1 MPADTQATI
10 TVQEQGKLAQKCKI
24 LKTWKT
30 PEGST
35 AYQVRALDTGE
46 IMTIV
51 ESGPVTKLSE
61 FGPGSRIQAMA
72 TRIFHWGRGQT
83 PPPGTPIAPSEYVQS
98 TPMPVAPQVVQAPP
112 VVPATPAMPAKP
124 VVTPVV
130 TAAQPATPPPPK
142 VDQAATAAPTPKPP
156 EAPKTTSTSALSDW
170 RKSWGKANDFKSTE
184 SSTPT
189 AQTTSKQDKKEPAAL
204 PHADMTAPDPLKS
217 PEKYARITLET
228 KKDSTTAANADKAK
242 TGMSPAKPTA
252 YSKSDMAGD
261 QKTKISSAMQPSTE
275 TTTMAVPQLQYI
287 AVPIVTVP
295 DFRRL
300 PSPPPGPPQVVPP
313 SLAAR
318 NAAAAS
324 QGAVSRPFGPGP
336 TTSDP
341 GVTNAF
347 MSPPSEEA
355 VARVTNA
362 FGPMDANEEP
372 QMGPGVANNSRQA
385 LMARN
390 AAGSQAPAHVPMNL
404 PAPAVM
410 RAGFEGA
417 PASAGSADATTK
429 TIPQMMSA
437 LHDSLLPS
445 QREWALEGL
454 AKTDWRSNPAIVK
467 AILQAAKDD
476 PAATVR
482 AGCVRCLAK
491 MKASTEEVVQGV
503 QGLKYDSDPRVRHE
517 FEEAMH
523 VLAPS
528 TMSMDRQGLQPA
540 SAIVPGK

>member
-1 MPADTQATI
+1 MPADTQAII

-61 FGPGSRIQAMA
+61 SGPGSRIQAMA

-83 PPPGTPIAPSEYVQS
+83 PPPGTPCAPSEYVQS
-98 TPMPVAPQVVQAPP
+98 TPVPVAPLVAQAP
-112 VVPATPAMPAKP
+112 PAMPALPP
-124 VVTPVV
+124 VAKAT
-130 TAAQPATPPPPK
+130 QPATPPK
-142 VDQAATAAPTPKPP
+142 VDLAATAAPTPKPP
-156 EAPKTTSTSALSDW
+156 ESPKTPSTSVLSDW
-170 RKSWGKANDFKSTE
+170 RKSWGKADDFKSTE
-184 SSTPT
+184 SSSTTAPT
-189 AQTTSKQDKKEPAAL
+189 SSKKDKKEQAAL
-204 PHADMTAPDPLKS
+204 PQADMTAPDPLKS

-228 KKDSTTAANADKAK
+228 KKDSKTTANADKAK
-242 TGMSPAKPTA
+242 DGMSSAKSAAP
-252 YSKSDMAGD
+252 SKSDVAGD
-261 QKTKISSAMQPSTE
+261 QKAKIPSTMQPSTG
-275 TTTMAVPQLQYI
+275 TTAMAIPQIQYI

-318 NAAAAS
+318 NALAAS
-324 QGAVSRPFGPGP
+324 QSAVSRPFGPSP
-336 TTSDP
+336 TTNDP
-341 GVTNAF
+341 VVTNAF

-362 FGPMDANEEP
+362 FGPMDPNEEP
-372 QMGPGVANNSRQA
+372 QMGPGIANNSRQA

-390 AAGSQAPAHVPMNL
+390 AAGGQAAPRMPMNL

-410 RAGFEGA
+410 RAGFQG
-417 PASAGSADATTK
+417 ASATGGSAEATTK
-429 TIPQMMSA
+429 TIPQMLSA

-445 QREWALEGL
+445 QREWAVEGL
-454 AKTDWRSNPAIVK
+454 AKMDWRSNPVIVK

-491 MKASTEEVVQGV
+491 MKVASEEVVQGV
-503 QGLKYDSDPRVRHE
+503 QGLKYDTDPRVRHE

-540 SAIVPGK
+540 GAIVPAK